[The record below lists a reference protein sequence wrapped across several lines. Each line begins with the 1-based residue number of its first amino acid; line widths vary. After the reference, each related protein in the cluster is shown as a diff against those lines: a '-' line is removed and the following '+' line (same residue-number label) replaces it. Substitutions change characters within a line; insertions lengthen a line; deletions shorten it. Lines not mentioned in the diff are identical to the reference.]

1 MGFASYNDQ
10 VCLEKRNKG
19 QHKEACQ
26 LHDRQAHSSSS
37 LWHAF
42 SQPILQVT
50 SHCHLGKV
58 MWDIQNRSDE
68 ESQKAHTHLS
78 Q

>member
-1 MGFASYNDQ
+1 
-10 VCLEKRNKG
+10 
-19 QHKEACQ
+19 
-26 LHDRQAHSSSS
+26 
-37 LWHAF
+37 
-42 SQPILQVT
+42 LQVT